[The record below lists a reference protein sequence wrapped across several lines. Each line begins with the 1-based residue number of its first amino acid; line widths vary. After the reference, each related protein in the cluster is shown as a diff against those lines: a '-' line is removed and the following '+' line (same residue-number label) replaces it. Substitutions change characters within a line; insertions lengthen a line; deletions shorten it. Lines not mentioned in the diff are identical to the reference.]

1 MKRYA
6 VYKDS
11 GIEWIGDIP
20 GHWKKK
26 RFKYCFS
33 LISEKNEED
42 LPKVGLENIESWTG
56 NYIETSSEFKGDGE
70 VFQENDILYGKLR
83 PYLAK
88 VYLATFSGKAVGD
101 IFIFRCEN
109 SINPRFG
116 HKFILSKN
124 FIEVTNSS
132 TYGSKMP
139 RVAWEFISNLLV
151 CVPPL
156 PEQTAIAAYLDRK
169 TAEIDALIADKK
181 RLLELYEE
189 EKTAII
195 NQAVTKGLDPDAPMK
210 DSGIEWLGE
219 VPEEWEVKRLR
230 YLGWCQNGIGI
241 SSDAFGKGYPF
252 VSYSDVGNN
261 ETIPIEVKGLVE
273 SSSSDRRKYS
283 VEEGDVFFTRT
294 SETVEEIAYAS
305 TCLKTI
311 EDAVFAGFLIR
322 WRPFSNLL
330 DNRFKKYYF
339 RAQVHRRFLALC

>member
-1 MKRYA
+1 
-6 VYKDS
+6 
-11 GIEWIGDIP
+11 
-20 GHWKKK
+20 
-26 RFKYCFS
+26 
-33 LISEKNEED
+33 
-42 LPKVGLENIESWTG
+42 
-56 NYIETSSEFKGDGE
+56 
-70 VFQENDILYGKLR
+70 
-83 PYLAK
+83 
-88 VYLATFSGKAVGD
+88 
-101 IFIFRCEN
+101 
-109 SINPRFG
+109 
-116 HKFILSKN
+116 
-124 FIEVTNSS
+124 
-132 TYGSKMP
+132 
-139 RVAWEFISNLLV
+139 
-151 CVPPL
+151 
-156 PEQTAIAAYLDRK
+156 
-169 TAEIDALIADKK
+169 
-181 RLLELYEE
+181 LLELYEE

-219 VPEEWEVKRLR
+219 VPAEWEVKRLR

-339 RAQVHRRFLALC
+339 RAQVHRRFFVKEMNLVTRASLSQELLKKLPVLIPPLEEQQHIAHHIETECAGIDAKIAKTEKLIALLTEYRTALISEVVTGKLKVTA